1 MGLIATDG
9 PYFID
14 GMGDDWSHQSLKK
27 KEAKAKVIGGMPVRM
42 KFDPEQG
49 KRLQEFYEKVFCA
62 CFPKSKPGSYLLSFS
77 QPRLTHRMAV
87 AAENAGYEIRDVL
100 IWQHSGGQGKA
111 FAQNHFVERLN
122 LPAEE
127 KAALLA
133 SLDNRKTPQLRPEFE
148 TIILAQK
155 PKQGTFVENWKRWGT
170 GLVKLDFPDKPQ
182 PTTIFRFPKPHGR
195 GKLGHHL
202 TIKPV
207 ALMQALIEI
216 FSSRGDLVLDPFDG
230 TGTTGEAAIRSGRR
244 YVGIE
249 KEHEYFATSKN
260 RLFKILSA
268 DRQRPEEGFAP
279 ANRGVL
285 DPAFLARIAQ
295 DPTRRIANY
304 VLVCRHEII

>member
-14 GMGDDWSHQSLKK
+14 GMGGDWSHTTLRK
-27 KEAKAKVIGGMPVRM
+27 KEAKAKVIGGMPVGM

-49 KRLQEFYEKVFCA
+49 KKLQEFYEKVFSR

-77 QPRLTHRMAV
+77 QPRLAHRMTI
-87 AAENAGYEIRDVL
+87 AAENAGYEIRDAL

-111 FAQNHFVERLN
+111 FRQNHFVERMN

-127 KAALLA
+127 KEALLA

-148 TIILAQK
+148 TIVLAQK
-155 PKQGTFVENWKRWGT
+155 PKEGTFVENWKKWGV
-170 GLVKLDFPDKPQ
+170 GLAKLDFPGRPQ
-182 PTTIFRFPKPHGR
+182 PTTIFKFPKPRSR
-195 GKLGHHL
+195 GKLGQHF

-207 ALMQALIEI
+207 ELMCSLIEI
-216 FSSRGDLVLDPFDG
+216 FSSPGDLVLDPFDG

-249 KEHEYFATSKN
+249 KEPEYFATSKN
-260 RLFKILSA
+260 RLQSLYPPPCMSNA
-268 DRQRPEEGFAP
+268 
-279 ANRGVL
+279 
-285 DPAFLARIAQ
+285 
-295 DPTRRIANY
+295 
-304 VLVCRHEII
+304 

>member
-14 GMGDDWSHQSLKK
+14 GMGDDWSHATLRK
-27 KEAKAKVIGGMPVRM
+27 KEAKAKVIGGMPVGM

-62 CFPKSKPGSYLLSFS
+62 CFPKSKPGSYVLSFS

-100 IWQHSGGQGKA
+100 IWQHSGGQGKS
-111 FAQNHFVERLN
+111 FRQNHFVDRMN
-122 LPAEE
+122 LPAAE
-127 KAALLA
+127 KGALLA

-155 PKQGTFVENWKRWGT
+155 PKEGTFVDNWKKWGV
-170 GLVKLDFPDKPQ
+170 GLVKLDFPGKPQ
-182 PTTIFRFPKPHGR
+182 PTTIFRFPKTR
-195 GKLGHHL
+195 TREKLGQHF

-207 ALMQALIEI
+207 ELMRSLIEI
-216 FSSRGDLVLDPFDG
+216 FSSPNDVVLDPFHG

-260 RLFKILSA
+260 RLLELLSA
-268 DRQRPEEGFAP
+268 TANQGAP
-279 ANRGVL
+279 A
-285 DPAFLARIAQ
+285 
-295 DPTRRIANY
+295 
-304 VLVCRHEII
+304 